1 MKRNTNKQHTIT
13 KYPPW
18 NYVNGC
24 YTKDEWTDYSCVG
37 LIFDNEKFTL
47 EEYLLVEQR
56 YINVILNI
64 LEELGCPFLR
74 VRNLWNN
81 WSESIKE
88 SENPNIDLPLLRFA
102 QSIKKRKRID
112 KINYDKIIKL
122 SLRGYLDIVL
132 ENNKYEILIEFGY
145 DYYMY
150 VDCKLTK
157 SHLKEIVE
165 NEGLYLDSRAGRL

>member
-1 MKRNTNKQHTIT
+1 MKNRSEIV

-56 YINVILNI
+56 YVNVILNI

-88 SENPNIDLPLLRFA
+88 SEFPNIDLPLLRFA

-112 KINYDKIIKL
+112 KNRICPNI
-122 SLRGYLDIVL
+122 S
-132 ENNKYEILIEFGY
+132 
-145 DYYMY
+145 
-150 VDCKLTK
+150 
-157 SHLKEIVE
+157 
-165 NEGLYLDSRAGRL
+165 